1 MTHSTINLDSNLE
14 QKKLS
19 LGFFIHPNASTSMEH
34 APFPLY
40 AHVVFQMSLR
50 HWVKFKPKKLCPN
63 LKGKMEKTNFEN
75 FKSNLKTG
83 V

>member
-1 MTHSTINLDSNLE
+1 
-14 QKKLS
+14 
-19 LGFFIHPNASTSMEH
+19 MEY